1 MTADAPLM
9 TPDQML
15 RALDYVEAAWS
26 LDVDAMDRLDQ
37 ESRPPIR
44 YLLADVL
51 HLLVLSAGASTAADD
66 GPSGDHAAALG
77 TVLVRAVGE
86 WAETAEPD
94 VPDDAGDGVVVVP
107 DYRHAD
113 MGIARTVATYVLE
126 VVGGEPGDL
135 SGRLA
140 PIRAE
145 WSVARAG

>member
-1 MTADAPLM
+1 M

-15 RALDYVEAAWS
+15 RALDYVEATWS

-51 HLLVLSAGASTAADD
+51 HLLVLSASVSTEADGD
-66 GPSGDHAAALG
+66 GPSRDHAAALG
-77 TVLVRAVGE
+77 TVLIRAVRE

-94 VPDDAGDGVVVVP
+94 VPDVDGNIAIP

-126 VVGGEPGDL
+126 ALSGEPGDL
-135 SGRLA
+135 GGRLQA
-140 PIRAE
+140 FRAA
-145 WSVARAG
+145 WSTNAD

>member
-1 MTADAPLM
+1 M

-15 RALDYVEAAWS
+15 RALDYVEATWS

-51 HLLVLSAGASTAADD
+51 HLLVLSASVSTEADCD
-66 GPSGDHAAALG
+66 GPSQDHTAALG
-77 TVLVRAVGE
+77 TVLIRAVRE

-94 VPDDAGDGVVVVP
+94 VPDVDDGVAIP

-113 MGIARTVATYVLE
+113 MGIARTFATYVLE
-126 VVGGEPGDL
+126 VFSGEPGDL
-135 SGRLA
+135 GGRLA
-140 PIRAE
+140 PFRDE
-145 WSVARAG
+145 WSVERAD